1 MATMHDV
8 AIVAG
13 ARTPFGRAL
22 KGSLKDTRPDVMGAL
37 VIKEA
42 LTRSKGFKDTEI
54 EDVIMGCAMPEAEQG
69 MNVAR
74 IAALTAGLPVEVPAA
89 TVNRF
94 CASGVQSIADVA
106 ARIASGSIVTGI
118 AGGLETMSMIPMG
131 GNKVSLN
138 RALVEENPAVFTPMG
153 VTAENIARRWEVSR
167 ADQDAFALRS
177 HQRAVAAQQKGYFAQ
192 EIVPVVTKVYDA
204 AGHATALTV
213 DKDDYPRADS
223 TIEALAKLKPAFD
236 QTGTVTAGN
245 SSPLTDGAAAVLL
258 TSAERVKSAGV
269 TPLGWFRA
277 FAVAGVPPEIMGIGP
292 VPAIR
297 KLLKNT
303 GLTIEQIDLFE
314 LNEAFAAQALY
325 CARELKIDQEKLNVN
340 GGAIA
345 LGHPLGVSGTRLV
358 LTALYELQ
366 RRKGKYAIVSMCIGG
381 GMGAA
386 ALLERA

>member
-1 MATMHDV
+1 MKDV

-13 ARTPFGRAL
+13 ARTPFGRAI
-22 KGSLKDTRPDVMGAL
+22 KGNLKDTRPDTMGAL

-42 LTRSKGFKDTEI
+42 VARSKGFEAKEI
-54 EDVIMGCAMPEAEQG
+54 EDVVMGCAMPEAEQG

-74 IAALTAGLPVEVPAA
+74 IVALEAGLPVEVAA
-89 TVNRF
+89 VTVNRF

-106 ARIASGSIVTGI
+106 RAIEVGSITTGI

-131 GNKVSLN
+131 GNKISMN
-138 RALVEENPAVFTPMG
+138 RSVVESRPEVFTPMG
-153 VTAENIARRWEVSR
+153 ITAENVARRFEVSR
-167 ADQDAFALRS
+167 KDQDEFALRS
-177 HQRAVAAQQKGYFAQ
+177 HQRATAAQNNGTFAA

-204 AGHATALTV
+204 QGRATQVTV
-213 DKDDYPRADS
+213 DKDEGPRADS
-223 TIEALAKLKPAFD
+223 TYEALAKLKPAFD

-258 TSAERVKSAGV
+258 TSGARLKRSGAQ
-269 TPLGWFRA
+269 PLGWFRE

-297 KLLKNT
+297 KLLAKT
-303 GLTIEQIDLFE
+303 GLKMEDIDLFE
-314 LNEAFAAQALY
+314 INEAFAAQAVY
-325 CARELKIDQEKLNVN
+325 CARELKVDMEKLNVN

-358 LTALYELQ
+358 LTALYELG
-366 RRKGKYAIVSMCIGG
+366 RRKGRYAIASMCIGG

-386 ALLERA
+386 ALIERA

>member
-1 MATMHDV
+1 MKDV
-8 AIVAG
+8 AIVSG
-13 ARTPFGRAL
+13 VRTAFGRGV
-22 KGSLKDTRPDVMGAL
+22 KGNLKDTRPDVMGAHVL
-37 VIKEA
+37 KEVVA
-42 LTRSKGFKDTEI
+42 RQKGIAAAEI
-54 EDVIMGCAMPEAEQG
+54 EDVVMGCAMPEAEQG

-74 IAALTAGLPVEVPAA
+74 IAALTAGYPVDVPAM

-106 ARIASGSIVTGI
+106 SRIANGAITTGVG
-118 AGGLETMSMIPMG
+118 GGLETMSMIPMG

-138 RALVEENPAVFTPMG
+138 RDLVEHRPEVFTPMG
-153 VTAENIARRWEVSR
+153 ITAENIAKRWEVSR

-177 HQRAVAAQQKGYFAQ
+177 HQRAIAAQKNGIFKA
-192 EIVPVVTKVYDA
+192 EIAPIETRVFDATGRATKV
-204 AGHATALTV
+204 TV
-213 DKDDYPRADS
+213 ETDEGPRADTNLES
-223 TIEALAKLKPAFD
+223 LAKLKPAFD
-236 QTGTVTAGN
+236 QQGSVTAGN

-258 TSAERVKSAGV
+258 TSGERAKSAGV
-269 TPLGWFRA
+269 APLGWFRSY
-277 FAVAGVPPEIMGIGP
+277 AVVGVAPEIMGIGP

-297 KLLKNT
+297 KLMEKT
-303 GLTIEQIDLFE
+303 GLKVEDIDLFE

-358 LTALYELQ
+358 ITALNELA
-366 RRKGKYAIVSMCIGG
+366 RRKGKYAVVSMCIGG